1 MADPC
6 EYCPM
11 LKTTPQAHRN
21 LVLNASERIQQHG
34 GFPCH
39 DKHPESH
46 ALVDGPYKHTDCI
59 GHAQMLANQKQPGTF
74 PLVVNRWAERSIR
87 STAH

>member
-1 MADPC
+1 MTEPC
-6 EYCPM
+6 KWCPM
-11 LKTTPQAHRN
+11 RKTTPQTHRD
-21 LVLNASERIQQHG
+21 LVLNAAEKIQQHG

-46 ALVDGPYKHTDCI
+46 ALVEGSYKHTDCL
-59 GHAQMLANQKQPGTF
+59 GHAQMLANQKQPGTV
-74 PLVVNRWAERSIR
+74 PLVVDRWAERSIR